1 MTGDRTGDGVNQRFG
16 AKKEMSE
23 KLRPERK
30 SIVLKKGSLWS
41 DDQET
46 FFQYLG
52 KREKLLSR

>member
-1 MTGDRTGDGVNQRFG
+1 MGDGVNQRFG